1 MTLHKKKPLAAVL
14 GLMLAL
20 CVILQPAALAAGTK
34 TFPDVKQG
42 FWYYDY
48 VTDLTSSGVINGLP
62 DGTFNPGGNVT
73 TGEAMK
79 LIILAAGYPAQSAT
93 GANWASGYAAFAVK
107 NGFIGSDEAYNYNTA
122 ISRLSVAKL
131 AGKALGLVPSGA
143 ESPFADISNGYATAL
158 YEKQIMLG
166 SLDTGTRLLNPSDSI
181 TRAEISAIV
190 WRVQQYKQQT
200 NAEYIYYGGR
210 KFEVMDNVPAI
221 SYDTSKF
228 TTDENGVT
236 SYSGGGVTVRRGVD
250 VSEFQGDIDWKK
262 VKASGVDFAIIRVGG
277 RYYGKSSGTIY
288 DDKYFQ
294 QNIKGATAAG
304 LDVGVYFFS
313 TAITA
318 AEAKQEADY
327 VLSKISDYKISLPV
341 IYDWETGSNYRNYG
355 LDTSILTQCALA
367 YCGRIEAAGYSP
379 MVYFNTT
386 SGYFNYD
393 LRQLTAYPFWY
404 AEYHTNDN
412 NIPSFKYDFNMWQYS
427 DHGKVDGIVG
437 IGGNDKV
444 DLNLLFVK

>member
-1 MTLHKKKPLAAVL
+1 MTLHKKKPLAALCLV
-14 GLMLAL
+14 LAL

-42 FWYYDY
+42 VWYYDY
-48 VTDLTSSGVINGLP
+48 VTNLTSSGVINGLP

-107 NGFIGSDEAYNYNTA
+107 NGFMGSDEAYNYNTA

-131 AGKALGLVPSGA
+131 AGKALGLVASGA
-143 ESPFADISNGYATAL
+143 ESPFADVSNGYATAL
-158 YEKQIMLG
+158 YEKQIMVG

-200 NAEYIYYGGR
+200 NAKYLTFGGR
-210 KFEVMDNVPAI
+210 KFEVMDSVPASTYAASGFSKDANGI
-221 SYDTSKF
+221 MSYAGS
-228 TTDENGVT
+228 
-236 SYSGGGVTVRRGVD
+236 GVTVKHGID
-250 VSEFQGDIDWKK
+250 VSEFQGNIDWQK

-277 RYYGKSSGTIY
+277 RYFVSGSIY

-304 LDVGVYFFS
+304 IDVGVYFFS
-313 TAITA
+313 QATTTAEA
-318 AEAKQEADY
+318 AEEADY
-327 VLSKISDYKISLPV
+327 VIAKLKGYSITGPV
-341 IYDWETGSNYRNYG
+341 VFDWENKSGGGARTDNVDS
-355 LDTSILTQCALA
+355 SVLTQCAVTFSE
-367 YCGRIEAAGYSP
+367 RVTAAGYAP
-379 MVYFNTT
+379 MVYFNCTQ
-386 SGYFNYD
+386 GYLKYD
-393 LRQLTAYPFWY
+393 LRQLTDYPFWLAQFGVSAPTFY
-404 AEYHTNDN
+404 
-412 NIPSFKYDFNMWQYS
+412 YDFAMWQYGDNGS
-427 DHGKVDGIVG
+427 IDGIS
-437 IGGNDKV
+437 GNV
-444 DLNLLFVK
+444 DVDIMFVK